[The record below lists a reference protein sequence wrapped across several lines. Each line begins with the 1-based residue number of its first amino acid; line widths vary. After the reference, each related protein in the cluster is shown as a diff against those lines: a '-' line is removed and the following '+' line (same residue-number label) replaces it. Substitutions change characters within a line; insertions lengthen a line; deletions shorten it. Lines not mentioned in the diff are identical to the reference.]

1 MIKGTGPL
9 WFNHP
14 FKESVLKEAMDQ
26 EIDFARGTGIVL
38 LNITPN
44 YKIE

>member
-14 FKESVLKEAMDQ
+14 FKESVLKEVMNQ
-26 EIDFARGTGIVL
+26 EIDFATETVIVL
-38 LNITPN
+38 LNINPN